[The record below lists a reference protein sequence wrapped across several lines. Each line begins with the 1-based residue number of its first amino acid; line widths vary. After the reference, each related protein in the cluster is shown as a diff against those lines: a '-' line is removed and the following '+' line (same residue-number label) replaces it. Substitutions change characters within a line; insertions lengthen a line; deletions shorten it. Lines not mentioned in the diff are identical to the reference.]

1 MNKEKAV
8 SYVLIT
14 AGVFILHMGFYFFL
28 KPIGLIIGGMM
39 GISLLIAPYL
49 PVSLGIIYLALNIT
63 ALTIGGLVFGK
74 QFFLRTIYA
83 TVLAPLLVSAFEV
96 FAVSD
101 QLLMNL
107 IDTHYQLLVGA
118 IAGGV
123 LIGTGIGLVL
133 RFNATTGGIDVY
145 QKIINRY
152 LKVPFSVA
160 VYLTDGIIILFGM
173 LISFQNGL
181 FAIMAMLIT
190 AHMITRTA
198 IFGRSAFALLII
210 TNHPEP
216 IKKAVLEEIDR
227 GLTHMKVTGGYSNQD
242 KELIITTVNRQ
253 QLFEIKALITS
264 LDPKAFTLI
273 LSTKEVLGQG
283 FHRDDIS

>member
-1 MNKEKAV
+1 MNKEKIG
-8 SYVLIT
+8 SYALIT
-14 AGVFILHMGFYFFL
+14 TGVLILHMGFYFFL
-28 KPIGLIIGGMM
+28 KPVGLIIGGMM
-39 GISLLIAPYL
+39 GISLLVEPYL
-49 PVSLGIIYLALNIT
+49 PISLGIIYLMLNLT
-63 ALTIGGLVFGK
+63 ALIIGGLVFGK
-74 QFFLRTIYA
+74 QFFLRTVYA
-83 TVLAPLLVSAFEV
+83 TLMAPLLVSAFE
-96 FAVSD
+96 FFGVSD
-101 QLLMNL
+101 HLLMNL
-107 IDTHYQLLVGA
+107 IDTHYQLLVA
-118 IAGGV
+118 TIAGGV
-123 LIGTGIGLVL
+123 LVGTGIGLVL

-145 QKIINRY
+145 QKMINQY

-160 VYLTDGIIILFGM
+160 VYLTDGIIIIFGM

-210 TNHPEP
+210 TENPES

-227 GLTHMKVTGGYSNQD
+227 GLTHLKVKGGYSNQD
-242 KELIITTVNRQ
+242 KELIITTVSRH
-253 QLFEIKALITS
+253 QLYEIKDLITS